1 MAPRLRS
8 RSIPCVT
15 ADQMQE
21 IDRIATQEYRLHLL
35 QMMENAG
42 RHFAHL
48 ARDVGVDGT
57 LRDHTV
63 LVLCGRG
70 GNGGGGLVAARR
82 LAAWGASVRVVTA
95 APPDDYTGLP
105 AHHLALLRRMDCPV
119 EYADPDAALPDADL
133 LLDAL
138 IVYGL
143 DGELDD
149 EMAALIQRVIW
160 HGAPVLSLD
169 VPSGLDAT
177 TGVPSQTTV
186 HAEATVTLALPK
198 CGLEAPAAQS
208 AVGDLYLADVGIPPF
223 LYDELDLSGDA
234 TGLFAERDLVALH

>member
-1 MAPRLRS
+1 MTTPLRS
-8 RSIPCVT
+8 RAIPCVT

-21 IDRIATQEYRLHLL
+21 VDRIATEQFRLHLL

-48 ARDVGVDGT
+48 AREIGVDGP
-57 LRDHTV
+57 LRDRTV

-82 LAAWGASVRVVTA
+82 LAAWGASVQVLTTV
-95 APPDDYTGLP
+95 PPDDYTGLP

-119 EYADPDAALPDADL
+119 EAADPDGPLPEADL

-138 IVYGL
+138 IGYGL
-143 DGELDD
+143 DGALDD
-149 EMAALIQRVIW
+149 ETADLIERVIW
-160 HGAPVLSLD
+160 HAAPVLSLD

-177 TGVPSQTTV
+177 TGVPRRTTV
-186 HAEATVTLALPK
+186 HAEATLTLALPK
-198 CGLEAPAAQS
+198 CGLDAPAAQS
-208 AVGDLYLADVGIPPF
+208 AVGDLYLADIGIPPF
-223 LYDELDLSGDA
+223 LYDKLDLSGDA
-234 TGLFAERDLVALH
+234 TGLFAERDLVPLR

>member
-1 MAPRLRS
+1 MRE
-8 RSIPCVT
+8 V
-15 ADQMQE
+15 
-21 IDRIATQEYRLHLL
+21 DRIATEEYRLHLL

-48 ARDVGVDGT
+48 TRTVLDGD
-57 LRDHTV
+57 LREQTM

-82 LAAWGASVRVVTA
+82 LAGWGAPVRVVTT
-95 APPDDYTGLP
+95 APPDDYSGVP
-105 AHHLALLRRMDCPV
+105 GHQLALLRRMGCSV
-119 EYADPDAALPDADL
+119 EQADPGSSLPEADL

-138 IVYGL
+138 IGYGL

-149 EMAALIQRVIW
+149 KMATLIERVIW
-160 HGAPVLSLD
+160 HEAPALSLD

-177 TGVPSQTTV
+177 TGVPRRTTV

-198 CGLEAPAAQS
+198 CGLDAPAAQS
-208 AVGDLYLADVGIPPF
+208 AVGDLYLADIGIPPS
-223 LYDELDLSGDA
+223 LYDDLDLGGDV
-234 TGLFAERDLVALH
+234 TGLFAEQDLVLLR

>member
-1 MAPRLRS
+1 
-8 RSIPCVT
+8 
-15 ADQMQE
+15 MQE

-138 IVYGL
+138 I
-143 DGELDD
+143 
-149 EMAALIQRVIW
+149 
-160 HGAPVLSLD
+160 GAPVLSLD